1 MKLNKFLICIIV
13 FSINSCSLDEKETII
28 IENPLISVIKLNSA
42 EANRE
47 YKVAKKYI
55 DVNEVYISDSVDSE
69 KLWKKKVEFN
79 YLLNKDKKFTNQFQY
94 YNYKIH
100 QETKGNLA
108 YVEFISINKNDIIK
122 SIKYTLELRKN
133 VWVVVDINYVRVLG
147 TVRES
152 L

>member
-1 MKLNKFLICIIV
+1 M
-13 FSINSCSLDEKETII
+13 
-28 IENPLISVIKLNSA
+28 
-42 EANRE
+42 
-47 YKVAKKYI
+47 
-55 DVNEVYISDSVDSE
+55 
-69 KLWKKKVEFN
+69 
-79 YLLNKDKKFTNQFQY
+79 NKDKKFTNQFQY

-133 VWVVVDINYVRVLG
+133 VWVVVDINYVRVFG